1 MAEQHRMEVRWS
13 GANEVVTMLVEVAQR
28 HGCETTVEQDGD
40 NASLCASLIDTDLQT
55 LRDRVDALL
64 VDFAD
69 VEEHHNG

>member
-1 MAEQHRMEVRWS
+1 MAELHQMKVRWS
-13 GANEVVTMLVEVAQR
+13 GASEVVAKLVEVAQR
-28 HGCETTVEQDGD
+28 HGCKTNVEQDGD
-40 NASLCASLIDTDLQT
+40 NASLCASLADTDLQV